1 MADGLGVAAKSERVV
16 CGQASSA
23 AAYLDGEMEPPAAA
37 LFEQH
42 ARGCSACSD
51 SLLEQRRL
59 LCLLDT
65 AFDETFEKKVEL
77 PADFTRV
84 VRARAQTDMSGVRGR
99 GERAKAL
106 KICVVLAVAACALL
120 GAALVE
126 TAFMPV
132 VNALRAASGVAGLA
146 GHAAVD
152 AGAGAGVVMR
162 AVGGRFVA
170 GSEPLLALQWLVF
183 VGALLLLLR
192 LISRYHRA
200 GASE

>member
-1 MADGLGVAAKSERVV
+1 MADGGVSEAKSLEVS
-16 CGQASSA
+16 CGQMASAS
-23 AAYLDGEMEPPAAA
+23 AYLDGEMEPSAAA

-42 ARGCSACSD
+42 ARTCSLCSD

-65 AFDETFEKKVEL
+65 AFDETFEKRVAL

-99 GERAKAL
+99 AERAKAL
-106 KICVVLAVAACALL
+106 KICVVLAIAACALL
-120 GAALVE
+120 GA
-126 TAFMPV
+126 TAFVPV
-132 VNALRAASGVAGLA
+132 ANALRAASGVAGLA
-146 GHAAVD
+146 GHAAAD

-162 AVGGRFVA
+162 AVGGRMVA
-170 GSEPLLALQWLVF
+170 GSEPMLALQWLVLA
-183 VGALLLLLR
+183 GALLLLLR

>member
-1 MADGLGVAAKSERVV
+1 MTDGVAAKGGKLV
-16 CGQASSA
+16 CGQEA
-23 AAYLDGEMEPPAAA
+23 AAAPYLDGELDPSAAS
-37 LFEQH
+37 LFERH
-42 ARGCSACSD
+42 ARECPDCTD

-65 AFDETFEKKVEL
+65 AFDDTFEKKVTL

-99 GERAKAL
+99 GERARAL
-106 KICVVLAVAACALL
+106 KICAALAACTCLLL
-120 GAALVE
+120 GTTLFSAAIGPLAD
-126 TAFMPV
+126 AF
-132 VNALRAASGVAGLA
+132 RAASGVAGVT
-146 GHAAVD
+146 GRAAVD
-152 AGAGAGVVMR
+152 AGAGAGVIMR

-170 GSEPLLALQWLVF
+170 GSEPFVALQWVVF

-200 GASE
+200 GARE